1 MQPPAPTPRTTFE
14 FEHAVEDTVRE
25 AGRQTVEFAYN
36 AAEPAGARQLPP
48 RVQVGSREFRR
59 NRKTNR
65 TVATLFGPI
74 VLNRCIY
81 QAAERGERSL
91 APLDHALGIV
101 AGAATP
107 ALADEAARLNADLTQ
122 KHTRSVL
129 AARHGVAWTDGTL
142 RKVVAAMARHF
153 APERHHAQVQQLVA
167 WLQKA
172 AKCRGKHP
180 PTLAVGRDGVM
191 IPLRPCWEEA
201 ACATMS
207 VYDRRG
213 RRLGT
218 VYLGQMPEFGQGTL
232 TDQLS
237 RLTDDVL
244 AAWKGILPRLAY
256 ITDAGH
262 HPQEFFQRHLKRMTH
277 PRTGAPLAWAW
288 TVDFFHAA
296 ERITTLAEALFGEG
310 PKAAAWAERMRRVL
324 RDRPRGAA
332 RVVQAAK
339 ALRRARG
346 LSGRSKKFDE
356 ACRYL
361 TKYGPHMR
369 YAQSRRRKLPIGSGV
384 TEAACK
390 TIFTQRFKQSGMR
403 WKREQGQ
410 HVLDLRTIHKSGVW
424 EAVRTAWLADHQ
436 PVTPPNPRREDAK
449 PRKKTAEKLLPA

>member
-1 MQPPAPTPRTTFE
+1 M
-14 FEHAVEDTVRE
+14 
-25 AGRQTVEFAYN
+25 
-36 AAEPAGARQLPP
+36 
-48 RVQVGSREFRR
+48 GSCEFRR

-65 TVATLFGPI
+65 TVATLFGAI
-74 VLNRCIY
+74 TLNRCIY
-81 QAAERGERSL
+81 QATERGERSL

-122 KHTRSVL
+122 QHTRRVL

-142 RKVVAAMARHF
+142 RKVVAAMARHY
-153 APERHHAQVQQLVA
+153 APRRHEAHVRQVVT

-172 AKCRGKHP
+172 AKSRGKHP

-191 IPLRPCWEEA
+191 VPLRPCWEEA
-201 ACATMS
+201 ACATLS

-218 VYLGQMPEFGQGTL
+218 VYLGRMPEFGQGTL

-237 RLTDDVL
+237 RLVTDVF
-244 AAWKGILPRLAY
+244 AAWRGILPRLAY

-262 HPQEFFQRHLKRMTH
+262 HPQEFFERHLKRMTH
-277 PRTGAPLAWAW
+277 PRTGAALAWEW

-296 ERITTLAEALFGEG
+296 ERVSTLAEALLGEG
-310 PKAAAWAERMRRVL
+310 REAAAWAERMRRVL
-324 RDRPRGAA
+324 RDRARGAA

-339 ALRRARG
+339 ALRRKRG
-346 LSGRSKKFDE
+346 LVGSGKKFEE

-369 YAQSRRRKLPIGSGV
+369 YAESRRRKLPIGSGV
-384 TEAACK
+384 TEAGCK

-424 EAVRTAWLADHQ
+424 EAVRAAWLADHQ
-436 PVTPPNPRREDAK
+436 PATPPNVRPTRGK
-449 PRKKTAEKLLPA
+449 IRKTTAEKLLPA